1 MDFSFLDACD
11 SRAGMRPGY
20 PALLRINPRHVAEQS
35 QQQRSGGVPD
45 VVVLAF
51 MILGAWLLILGLAES
66 NDRM

>member
-1 MDFSFLDACD
+1 
-11 SRAGMRPGY
+11 MRPGY